1 MYESSNHYIK
11 KVVAKQ
17 FADDHA
23 RYAKKNEQQQ
33 DVVKEFVDASAKKK
47 TAPDAKR
54 KASLFGESAMHD
66 SVVLNERRI
75 RMRIAGAEDE
85 SAFDGGARIL
95 DNTVLGNPIHL
106 KSLAAAHV
114 ALGGELG
121 GTVQQ
126 PSAPSATSQSAKSS
140 KKAERVMTCT
150 GCVSRGFPS
159 EHCEMHRSDSKLH
172 CPDCYMYK
180 THKEGCSLFGTVV
193 TSKQPKKDPMGGW
206 HANAF
211 KLEFIFFTIVVS
223 GKDIPSS
230 WFDSFKSW
238 LESMV
243 TGDGGDYLMT
253 QERGTREHL
262 LHLHVCLGI
271 RMPATPAARTRLKAN
286 LKSHMCIPVGM
297 GAKIGLET
305 RTQSGH
311 HNTKKYIAKDYNK
324 PWHKFAS
331 NYLTQADVDALGK
344 EYGESTYG
352 DYEKKDNILKPAGL
366 LQWADS
372 QRNAWSITS
381 AGVGDLLLWA
391 VKAGEIAL
399 SITFVTPKGGTSK
412 VPSFNHLMHRDAGQ
426 SMPRIISPSYPIAT
440 RRLRWRTKIYL
451 RT

>member
-33 DVVKEFVDASAKKK
+33 DVVKGFVDASAKKK
-47 TAPDAKR
+47 TAPDAKRKDDCAKKKLASDAKR

-95 DNTVLGNPIHL
+95 DNTVLGNSIHL

-126 PSAPSATSQSAKSS
+126 PSAPSATSQIAKSS
-140 KKAERVMTCT
+140 KKAE
-150 GCVSRGFPS
+150 
-159 EHCEMHRSDSKLH
+159 L
-172 CPDCYMYK
+172 
-180 THKEGCSLFGTVV
+180 
-193 TSKQPKKDPMGGW
+193 
-206 HANAF
+206 F

-230 WFDSFKSW
+230 WFDSFESW
-238 LESMV
+238 LESKV

-253 QERGTREHL
+253 QERGTRERL
-262 LHLHVCLGI
+262 LHLHACLGI

-286 LKSHMCIPVGM
+286 LKSHMCIPVGV